1 MSYFKEV
8 IMIDTVKI
16 LLSYNSQP
24 KWVKEAVL
32 FHNLDVNKGVFV
44 AYNNPSTAY
53 KRLGIYQP
61 RLTYT
66 ERPRGKNIKSYQLA
80 IEFSAPKLLFGNNFT
95 ELTNADFDDVIAKLV
110 KVLRTTYGIW
120 AFSHLLTNAQVSK
133 IDYSKNIVFT
143 DRTPV
148 STITEILRKADISRT
163 YDVQHT
169 NFKNG
174 GHVYHIHTNALDIA
188 FYDKIADLRQ
198 NKISEKRSYEKGGYT
213 QLNLLDELEKQ
224 KTVSVARF
232 EIRLN
237 GVTKLRKELATIGVD
252 NTDLS
257 FRALFNTD
265 ISRKVLLR
273 HWNNIFDEIP
283 KAPFAVIDSAEQNLV
298 AYKQAYPHAK
308 PAETS
313 FAVML
318 AMIRKD
324 HSDERYVRNII
335 EELFGKYTY
344 YRYKRN
350 GRLPPTKTQLKT
362 LLLIKATIMEMEPVN
377 INDYAILPANY

>member
-1 MSYFKEV
+1 
-8 IMIDTVKI
+8 MIDTVKI
-16 LLSYNSQP
+16 LLTYKSQP
-24 KWVKEAVL
+24 KWVTEAKL
-32 FHNLDVNKGVFV
+32 FINVDAAKGVFV
-44 AYNNPSTAY
+44 AYNNPSSAY
-53 KRLGIYQP
+53 KKLGIYQP

-66 ERPRGKNIKSYQLA
+66 ERPKGRHIKTYQLA

-95 ELTNADFDDVIAKLV
+95 ELKDTNFDAVIAKLSE
-110 KVLRTTYGIW
+110 VLRTTYGVW
-120 AFSHLLTNAQVSK
+120 VFPHLLAEAQISK

-188 FYDKIADLRQ
+188 FYDKVADLRQ

-224 KTVSVARF
+224 KTVTVARL

-237 GVTKLRKELATIGVD
+237 GVAKLRKELKVIGVD
-252 NTDLS
+252 STDLS
-257 FRALFNTD
+257 FRKLFSTD
-265 ISRKVLLR
+265 ISRRVLLR
-273 HWNNIFDEIP
+273 HWQNIFDGLP
-283 KAPFAVIDSAEQNLV
+283 KAPFAVIDSAVQNLI

-324 HSDERYVRNII
+324 HDDERYVRNII
-335 EELFGKYTY
+335 EELFGKHTY
-344 YRYKRN
+344 YRYKLN
-350 GRLPPTKTQLKT
+350 GRSPSTKTQLKT
-362 LLLIKATIMEMEPVN
+362 LLLIQATLTEMKPVS
-377 INDYAILPANY
+377 IDDYTL